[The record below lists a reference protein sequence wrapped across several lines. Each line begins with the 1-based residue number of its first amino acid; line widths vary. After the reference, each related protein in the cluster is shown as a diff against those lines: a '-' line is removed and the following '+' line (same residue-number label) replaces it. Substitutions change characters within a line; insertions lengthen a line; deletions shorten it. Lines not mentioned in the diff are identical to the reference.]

1 MYVVCLEW
9 NLFFKKTGFCQ
20 NIFQWK
26 LVIKETIPSITT
38 KSNIAMKQQQ
48 EQLTAYTLAGIFT
61 LSLRLI
67 VGWTYFSAFWRR
79 LVLENKLIPDSAGYI
94 GEKFNHFLPNSLGI
108 KPIIEYLVSTPD
120 LLWWAMVIFTIVEGI
135 VGLLYMFGFFT
146 RLMSIGVFSLAFGI
160 LLGSGWLGTT
170 CLDEWQIGIL
180 GVSAGF
186 TIFLSGGGK
195 YSLDYLLQSKL
206 PKNKWLV
213 WITSGELPL
222 SIKRVNKVAISGAVV
237 LFILALYTNQVFHN
251 GVWGPLHNKSVKPK
265 IELTDAKIDNGTLSF
280 KVYRVEGVDVYGS
293 FLIGITLKEANGK
306 VVIQKDGEEL
316 AQFPLTN
323 IRNDYVAKVSPGK
336 HSLIIPLG
344 SKATLTIRDNALK
357 NLPEGQYELILT
369 DISGITWKQN
379 IAIH

>member
-1 MYVVCLEW
+1 
-9 NLFFKKTGFCQ
+9 
-20 NIFQWK
+20 
-26 LVIKETIPSITT
+26 
-38 KSNIAMKQQQ
+38 MKQQQ
-48 EQLTAYTLAGIFT
+48 HSEQYSAYTMAGIFT

-79 LVLENKLIPDSAGYI
+79 LILENKLIPDTAGYI
-94 GEKFNHFLPNSLGI
+94 GEKFNHFLPNSIGI
-108 KPIIEYLVSTPD
+108 KPLIEYLVSTPD
-120 LLWWAMVIFTIVEGI
+120 LLWWAMVIFTIVEGV
-135 VGLLYMFGFFT
+135 VGLLYMLGFFT

-195 YSLDYLLQSKL
+195 YSLDYLLKPKL
-206 PKNKWLV
+206 PKYKWLV

-222 SIKRVNKVAISGAVV
+222 SVKRFGKVAISGAVV
-237 LFILALYTNQVFHN
+237 LFILTLYTNQVFHN

-265 IELTDAKIDNGTLSF
+265 IEISDANINNGSLSF
-280 KVYRVEGVDVYGS
+280 KIYRVEGVDVYGS
-293 FLIGITLKEANGK
+293 FLIGITLKDSNGK
-306 VVIQKDGEEL
+306 VLLQKNGEEL
-316 AQFPLTN
+316 AQFPLSY
-323 IRNDYVAKVSPGK
+323 IKNDYVAKVAPGK

-344 SKATLTIRDNALK
+344 SKATLTIRDNTLK
-357 NLPEGQYELILT
+357 DLPKGKYELILT

-379 IAIH
+379 INTH